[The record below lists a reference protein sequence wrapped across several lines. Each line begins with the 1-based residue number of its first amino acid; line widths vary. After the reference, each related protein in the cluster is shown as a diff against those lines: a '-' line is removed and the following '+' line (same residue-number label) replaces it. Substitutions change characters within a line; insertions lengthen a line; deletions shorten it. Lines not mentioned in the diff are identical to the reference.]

1 MKEVFVGSGIKSRII
16 KIGNSQ
22 GIRIPKIL
30 LDQAKLGDEIEVE
43 VQGDKLIVRSVR
55 STRQGWDE
63 QFAEMARRGDDTLI
77 DSEAVNINGWDKDE
91 WEWK

>member
-1 MKEVFVGSGIKSRII
+1 MFMGSGIKSRVV
-16 KIGNSQ
+16 KIGNSR

-30 LDQAKLGDEIEVE
+30 LDQAKLGDEIEME
-43 VQGDKLIVRSVR
+43 VQGDKLIIRSVL

-77 DSEAVNINGWDKDE
+77 DSEAVNSSSWDKDE